1 MATRKTRTAR
11 NKMTKRVRGRKSV
24 ARQSTGSRLRRTWA
38 TTVEAITAAESD
50 MERQVKAL
58 LKRNKISTKDA
69 SAMFKDLSSLVGR
82 ERKKAL
88 REFESRLSAIQHR
101 ALKQRKVVG
110 RAVDEALQ
118 SALASFNIPTRQ
130 EVHELT
136 RKVDEL
142 SRKIDRFKR

>member
-1 MATRKTRTAR
+1 
-11 NKMTKRVRGRKSV
+11 MTKMVRGRKSV

-50 MERQVKAL
+50 MEKQVKAL

-101 ALKQRKVVG
+101 ALNALRKQIG
-110 RAVDEALQ
+110 NEPTPSAAAAEARLDAI
-118 SALASFNIPTRQ
+118 SRYP
-130 EVHELT
+130 ELPKT
-136 RKVDEL
+136 ANT
-142 SRKIDRFKR
+142 SPGAPCA